1 MLKRWLFILIVKY
14 TLMKKNY
21 FLFSFFFFISYSFA
35 QNEFITVWK
44 PGNSGLVVWTGNQP
58 SHSTTNQIY
67 FPGIGTNY
75 TISWEE
81 VGFPSHNGIL
91 NNVTS
96 TLGNAVLIDF
106 GTPFNPNSTEATYH
120 VKVSNGSGN
129 FSQMV
134 FYSIL
139 SEGPSNAYGDTQK
152 IVDIVQWGDIN
163 WKKIQFVNCDY
174 LDCTATDSPIFLP
187 ASNLSYLF
195 YNCEKLKATPQINN
209 WNTTN
214 VTNMSY
220 AFYNAN
226 LFNQSIS
233 NWDTQN
239 VTNMSTMFFSADI
252 FNQDITDWNTS
263 KVTNMSY
270 MFAGALAFNQ
280 NIGKWNTSNVTDMS
294 HMFKTS
300 GLNQSLN
307 NWDTSKVTN
316 MEWMFQNNN
325 VFNGDIGSWDTSSVE
340 NMSNMFLAALVFN
353 KPIGNWNTSNV
364 TNMSSMFYGAFSFN
378 QPIGNWDISKVTNT
392 SGMFSVAMA
401 FNQNIENWNTSNVT
415 SMGMMFFDA
424 IAFNQNLGKWNLPK
438 INNAYFMLY
447 NTAVDCVNYDK
458 TLTGWANNINTPNNI
473 NFGNA
478 SPLIY
483 SSNEAVSA
491 RNFLINTKNW
501 LIDGDAYN
509 TSCTLGV
516 SNNTVS
522 SDLILYPNPVKDYI
536 NFSEDVKEI
545 SIYDT
550 DGKLITTKKVTGKV
564 VDVSYLSPGNYILKI
579 ISKDQKSYSKKII
592 KY

>member
-1 MLKRWLFILIVKY
+1 MRRKWFYILILKH
-14 TLMKKNY
+14 TQMKK
-21 FLFSFFFFISYSFA
+21 FTLLFSLFFFISYSFA

-44 PGNSGLVVWTGNQP
+44 PGNSGLVVWAGNQP
-58 SHSTTNQIY
+58 NHSTANQIY
-67 FPGIGTNY
+67 FPGVGTNY

-96 TLGNAVLIDF
+96 TLGNALLIDF
-106 GTPFNPNSTEATYH
+106 GAPLNPNSSEATYK

-134 FYSIL
+134 FYGVL
-139 SEGPSNAYGDTQK
+139 TEGPSNAYGDTQK
-152 IVDIVQWGDIN
+152 ILDIVQWGNIK
-163 WKKIQFVNCDY
+163 WSKLQFVYCIY
-174 LDCTATDSPIFLP
+174 LDCSANDSPVFLP

-209 WNTTN
+209 WNTAN
-214 VTNMSY
+214 VTNISY

-226 LFNQSIS
+226 LFNESIS

-252 FNQDITDWNTS
+252 FNQDITNWNTS

-280 NIGKWNTSNVTDMS
+280 NIDKWNTSNVTDMS

-300 GLNQSLN
+300 GFNQSLN

-316 MEWMFQNNN
+316 MEWMFYNSN
-325 VFNGDIGSWDTSSVE
+325 VFNGDIGNWNTSSVT
-340 NMSNMFLAALVFN
+340 NMNGMFSFALIFN

-364 TNMSSMFYGAFSFN
+364 TNMSSMFYTAYSFN

-392 SGMFSVAMA
+392 SNMFSVAA
-401 FNQNIENWNTSNVT
+401 TFNQNIENWNTANVT
-415 SMGMMFFDA
+415 DMSLMFFDA
-424 IAFNQNLGKWNLPK
+424 ISFNQNLGKWSLSK
-438 INNAYFMLY
+438 INNANYMLY
-447 NTAVDCVNYDK
+447 NTALDCGNYDK
-458 TLTGWANNINTPNNI
+458 TLIGWADNISTRNNI

-483 SSNEAVSA
+483 SSNEAVIA
-491 RNFLINTKNW
+491 RDFLISTKNW
-501 LIDGDAYN
+501 LIDGDVYN
-509 TSCTLGV
+509 PNCNLGV
-516 SNNTVS
+516 TTNTASSN
-522 SDLILYPNPVKDYI
+522 LILYPNPVKDYI
-536 NFSEDVKEI
+536 NFSADINEI

-550 DGKLITTKKVTGKV
+550 SGKLIMTKRVTGKM
-564 VDVSYLSPGNYILKI
+564 VDVSYLLPGDYILKI
-579 ISKDQKSYSKKII
+579 ISKDEKSYSKKII

>member
-1 MLKRWLFILIVKY
+1 
-14 TLMKKNY
+14 MKKIT
-21 FLFSFFFFISYSFA
+21 FLFSLFFFISYSFA
-35 QNEFITVWK
+35 QNEFTTIWK
-44 PGNSGLVVWTGNQP
+44 PGNSGLVVYVGNQP
-58 SHSTTNQIY
+58 SHSTSSQIY
-67 FPGIGTNY
+67 FPGVGTNY

-106 GTPFNPNSTEATYH
+106 GTPFNPNSTLATYN

-134 FYSIL
+134 FS
-139 SEGPSNAYGDTQK
+139 SEEPSNDYGDTQK
-152 IVDIVQWGDIN
+152 ILDIVQWGDIN
-163 WKKIQFVNCDY
+163 WKKLQFVYCIY
-174 LDCTATDSPIFLP
+174 LDCTANDNPIFLP

-195 YNCEKLKATPQINN
+195 YYCEKLKATPQINN
-209 WNTTN
+209 WNTAN
-214 VTNMSY
+214 VTDMSY

-233 NWDTQN
+233 NWNTQN

-252 FNQDITDWNTS
+252 FNQDITDWDTS

-316 MEWMFQNNN
+316 MELMFYNSN
-325 VFNGDIGSWDTSSVE
+325 VFNGDIGNWNTSSVT
-340 NMSNMFLAALVFN
+340 NMNGMFLLALIFN

-364 TNMSSMFYGAFSFN
+364 TNMSSMFYIASSFN

-392 SGMFSVAMA
+392 SNMFSVAA
-401 FNQNIENWNTSNVT
+401 TFNQNIENWNTSNVT
-415 SMGMMFFDA
+415 DMSLMFFDA
-424 IAFNQNLGKWNLPK
+424 IAFNQNLGKWSLPK
-438 INNAYFMLY
+438 INNAYYMLY
-447 NTAVDCVNYDK
+447 NTALDCVNYDK
-458 TLTGWANNINTPNNI
+458 TLIGWANNISTPNNI

-478 SPLIY
+478 TPLIY
-483 SSNEAVSA
+483 SSNGAVTA
-491 RNFLINTKNW
+491 RDFLINTKNW
-501 LIDGDAYN
+501 LFEGDIYN
-509 TSCTLGV
+509 PTCTLGV
-516 SNNTVS
+516 SS
-522 SDLILYPNPVKDYI
+522 STGSPDLTLYPNPVKDYI
-536 NFSEDVKEI
+536 NFSADINEI
-545 SIYDT
+545 SIYDSS
-550 DGKLITTKKVTGKV
+550 GKLIMTKKVTGNA
-564 VDVSYLSPGNYILKI
+564 VDVSSLLPGNYIIKL
-579 ISKDQKSYSKKII
+579 ISKDEKSYLKRII